1 MELLE
6 QIGTF
11 DEESYRQKIDAF
23 LKEKGSVE
31 DGNASKRVAELIL
44 TQAGKR

>member
-1 MELLE
+1 MK

-11 DEESYRQKIDAF
+11 DEESYRKRINAF

-31 DGNASKRVAELIL
+31 DGNAAKRVADLIL
-44 TQAGKR
+44 TQTGKSK